1 MMTLQ
6 TLQEFLTRSAAI
18 LYLDLE
24 KRWNGTDSVRVSL
37 PDLMRSTGLIR
48 RTLCRAKRDL
58 EVSGFIVTVSEPGGR
73 GRVATYER
81 KGDILETGTPFPIYR
96 NHIAPTGNDGSKG
109 EVGMTKRKNV
119 TLSENVT
126 LSKKKSEKPEI
137 SIAHSILLYEK
148 ACGILGRD
156 FNPNT
161 AGARMARRNMRSR
174 IREGFTQD
182 QLLTAVEYAVSN
194 WKNNR
199 WAQWKNLSYVW
210 GKNLEMVLDT
220 KGEAGRKGQEAPQF
234 RQGEEQKE
242 WLADI
247 DRRIA
252 KDMED
257 FQKDRG
263 QRLLGE
269 LEGVE

>member
-24 KRWNGTDSVRVSL
+24 KRWNGTGHVRVSL
-37 PDLMRSTGLIR
+37 SDLMGSTGLKQ

-58 EVSGFIVTVSEPGGR
+58 EMSGFIVRVSEPGGR
-73 GRVATYER
+73 GRSATYER
-81 KGDILETGTPFPIYR
+81 KGDILKTLTPFPIYR
-96 NHIAPTGNDGSKG
+96 NQIAPTGNDGFKG

-119 TLSENVT
+119 RVSENVRV
-126 LSKKKSEKPEI
+126 SKKKEKPEI

-148 ACGILGRD
+148 ACTILGRD

-194 WKNNR
+194 WKNDR

-234 RQGEEQKE
+234 RQGEDQKE
-242 WLADI
+242 WLEDI

-252 KDMED
+252 KDLEE

-263 QRLLGE
+263 QRMLGE